1 MQIDVRALTEQEAY
15 KLLIGCIV
23 PRAIA
28 WGTSVSPQ
36 GIVNAAPFSYFTGA
50 SSSPPMVLIVIGRRE
65 GTKKDTLRNIEHSRE
80 FVVNVVT
87 EDLGAA
93 MNVTATDFPPEI
105 SETAEA
111 DLTTLPSVQVKPPRI
126 AESPISMECRLAHI
140 FEVGASPH
148 AIVVG
153 EVVMWHVWDDLIGQ
167 GRIDHARLR
176 PLGRLAGNGYCRLGE
191 FLEFVRPRWTGHPKK
206 S

>member
-1 MQIDVRALTEQEAY
+1 MQIDVRALSEQEAY
-15 KLLIGCIV
+15 KLLIGSIV

-28 WGTSVSPQ
+28 WVTSVGPE

-50 SSSPPMVLIVIGRRE
+50 SASPPMLLIVIGRRDGE
-65 GTKKDTLRNIEHSRE
+65 KKDTLRNIEHTRD

-87 EDLGAA
+87 EDLGAP

-105 SETAEA
+105 SEIAEA
-111 DLTTLPSVQVKPPRI
+111 GLITLPSALVKPPRI
-126 AESPISMECRLAHI
+126 AESPISMECRLAHL
-140 FEVGASPH
+140 FEVGVSPH

-153 EVVMWHVWDDLIGQ
+153 EVVLWHVRDDLIAG

-176 PLGRLAGNGYCRLGE
+176 PLGRLAGDGYCRLGE
-191 FLEFVRPRWTGHPKK
+191 FLEFKRPTWTGYSKK